1 MGCKLH
7 RMQLIRPIAPYRS
20 GVTIYQLNSDTPV
33 ATSITSANPKIGAGG
48 LSQVFI
54 PNYRNVLTPLYSFPY

>member
-1 MGCKLH
+1 
-7 RMQLIRPIAPYRS
+7 
-20 GVTIYQLNSDTPV
+20 VTIYQLNSDTPV